1 MSRSTSSLREQWAES
16 TNREAV
22 LVLPL
27 LALVFI
33 GVLYGAYFVP
43 GFWSGL
49 SWWGILGAGAA
60 LALGFLVGLARSV
73 GYRPI
78 SASPTESLWHITSAP
93 ALLEA
98 TPGSVVTLD
107 VDRCRPLARMPDR
120 SRPWRLPRRGV
131 YFFTSAPSVAA
142 AEANVSSRRRR
153 AAVLLELDP
162 AGLGAPM
169 FQRGS
174 AVASTTGYRGQVRS
188 VTPLHASIADD
199 Q

>member
-22 LVLPL
+22 VVLPL
-27 LALVFI
+27 LALGVI

-49 SWWGILGAGAA
+49 SWWEILGAGAA
-60 LALGFLVGLARSV
+60 LTLGCLIGLARSV

-78 SASPTESLWHITSAP
+78 SAPPTASLWHITPAP
-93 ALLEA
+93 ALIEA

-107 VDRCRPLARMPDR
+107 VDHCRPLARMPDH

-131 YFFTSAPSVAA
+131 YFFTSSPSVAA
-142 AEANVSSRRRR
+142 AEANVSARRRR

-162 AGLGAPM
+162 AGLGAPR